1 MIQTHN
7 LTKTFDKFTAV
18 EKLDLSV
25 QSGEI
30 FAFLGPNGAGKTTTM
45 RMLACLIAPTTGEA
59 TVAGYRVGQDDDQI
73 RAHIGILTEAP
84 GLYEKLNAVQNLDFF
99 ARLYGL
105 DAGARAKQITRYLD
119 ILGLGDRRT
128 EPVGNFSKG
137 MKQKLSIARA
147 LLHEPQVVFF
157 DEPTSALDP
166 ESAKVV
172 RDFIA
177 ELKSEG
183 RTIFL
188 CTHNL
193 DEADRLADRVGVF
206 KKHLIQVDTPENLR
220 RNLYG
225 QRVLFRV
232 RGITEPQTNAL
243 GALPFA
249 HDIQRHD
256 TTFSIALDDPEG
268 MTPAVVKTLVDAGA
282 EVVEVRRERASLEEV
297 YLDLVGRE
305 EKAENHESEV
315 LVSTTARTSAR
326 K

>member
-1 MIQTHN
+1 MIETHQ

-18 EKLDLSV
+18 ENLDLSV
-25 QSGEI
+25 QAGEI

-59 TVAGYRVGQDDDQI
+59 TVAGYRVGKDDDQI

-193 DEADRLADRVGVF
+193 DEADRLADRVGMF

-220 RNLYG
+220 RQLYG

-232 RGITEPQTNAL
+232 RSIASPLTNAL
-243 GALPFA
+243 GALAFA

-256 TTFSIALDDPEG
+256 TTFSIALDDPEA

-282 EVVEVRRERASLEEV
+282 EIIEVRRERASLEEV

-305 EKAENHESEV
+305 EKTENHESSV
-315 LVSTTARTSAR
+315 
-326 K
+326 KK

>member
-1 MIQTHN
+1 MIETQN

-18 EKLDLSV
+18 ERLSLNV
-25 QSGEI
+25 QAGEI

-45 RMLACLIAPTTGEA
+45 RMLACLVAPTSGEA
-59 TVAGYRVGQDDDQI
+59 TVAGLRVGQDDDAI
-73 RAHIGILTEAP
+73 RGRIGILTEAP

-105 DAGARAKQITRYLD
+105 DAARREKQIRRYLE
-119 ILGLGDRRT
+119 ILGLWERRA
-128 EPVGNFSKG
+128 EPVGGFSKG

-147 LLHEPQVVFF
+147 LLHEPQVVFL

-177 ELKSEG
+177 ALKGEG

-193 DEADRLADRVGVF
+193 DEADRLADHIGVM
-206 KKHLIQVDTPENLR
+206 KTRLIQVDTPENLR
-220 RNLYG
+220 RRLYG

-232 RGITEPQTNAL
+232 REMTDAL
-243 GALPFA
+243 MDALSALDFVR
-249 HDIQRHD
+249 DVQRNG
-256 TTFSIALDDPEG
+256 TTFSVALDDPPN
-268 MTPAVVKTLVDAGA
+268 MTPLVVNALVAAGGA
-282 EVVEVRRERASLEEV
+282 LLQVQQERATLEEV
-297 YLDLVGRE
+297 YLDLM
-305 EKAENHESEV
+305 NQDD
-315 LVSTTARTSAR
+315 TAH
-326 K
+326 

>member
-1 MIQTHN
+1 LLRPCVSYMIETQN

-18 EKLDLSV
+18 ENLSLDV

-45 RMLACLIAPTTGEA
+45 RMLACLVAPTSGSA
-59 TVAGYRVGQDDDQI
+59 TVAGLRVGHDDDAI
-73 RAHIGILTEAP
+73 RARIGILTEVP

-105 DAGARAKQITRYLD
+105 DSTTREKQIKRYLE
-119 ILGLGDRRT
+119 ILGLWERRA
-128 EPVGNFSKG
+128 EAVGGFSKG

-147 LLHEPQVVFF
+147 LLHEPQVVFL

-177 ELKSEG
+177 ALKSEG

-193 DEADRLADRVGVF
+193 DEADRLADHIGVM
-206 KKHLIQVDTPENLR
+206 KKRLIQVDTPENLR
-220 RNLYG
+220 RKLYG

-232 RGITEPQTNAL
+232 RELTDAQWDAMCQLNFVRDVLRNG
-243 GALPFA
+243 
-249 HDIQRHD
+249 
-256 TTFSIALDDPEG
+256 TTVSIALADPSN
-268 MTPAVVKTLVDAGA
+268 MTPLVVNALVAAGA
-282 EVVEVRRERASLEEV
+282 AVQEVREERASLEEV
-297 YLDLVGRE
+297 YLDLVGTE
-305 EKAENHESEV
+305 AHG
-315 LVSTTARTSAR
+315 
-326 K
+326 

>member
-1 MIQTHN
+1 MIETQN

-18 EKLDLSV
+18 ENLSLDV
-25 QSGEI
+25 QAGEI

-45 RMLACLIAPTTGEA
+45 RMLACLVAPTNGSA
-59 TVAGYRVGQDDDQI
+59 TVAGLRVGRDDDAI
-73 RAHIGILTEAP
+73 RATIGILTEAP
-84 GLYEKLNAVQNLDFF
+84 GLYEKLNATQNLDFF

-105 DAGARAKQITRYLD
+105 DARAREKQIKRYLE
-119 ILGLGDRRT
+119 ILGLWERRA
-128 EPVGNFSKG
+128 EPVGGFSKG

-147 LLHEPQVVFF
+147 LLHEPQVVFL

-193 DEADRLADRVGVF
+193 DEADRLADHIGVM
-206 KKHLIQVDTPENLR
+206 KTRLIQIDTPENLR
-220 RNLYG
+220 RKLYG

-232 RGITEPQTNAL
+232 REITDAQMRALRELNFAQDILQNDNAY
-243 GALPFA
+243 
-249 HDIQRHD
+249 
-256 TTFSIALDDPEG
+256 SIALTDPDN
-268 MTPAVVKTLVDAGA
+268 MTPLVVNALVRAEAAVL
-282 EVVEVRRERASLEEV
+282 EVRQERASLEEV
-297 YLDLVGRE
+297 YLDLIGTE
-305 EKAENHESEV
+305 AQ
-315 LVSTTARTSAR
+315 A
-326 K
+326 

>member
-1 MIQTHN
+1 MIETHH
-7 LTKTFDKFTAV
+7 LYKTFDKFNAV
-18 EKLDLSV
+18 ENLNLAV
-25 QSGEI
+25 NAGEI

-45 RMLACLIAPTTGEA
+45 RMLACLIAPTSGEA
-59 TVAGYRVGQDDDQI
+59 TVAGLRVGRDDEQI
-73 RAHIGILTEAP
+73 RARIGILTEAP
-84 GLYEKLNAVQNLDFF
+84 GLYEKLSAVQNLDFY

-105 DAGARAKQITRYLD
+105 DVTTRAKQIDRYLN
-119 ILGLGDRRT
+119 ILGLGERRN

-206 KKHLIQVDTPENLR
+206 KKRLIQVDTPENLR
-220 RNLYG
+220 RQLYG
-225 QRVLFRV
+225 QRVLFRLREISDAYENV
-232 RGITEPQTNAL
+232 LR
-243 GALPFA
+243 ALPFVREFQKTDSA
-249 HDIQRHD
+249 
-256 TTFSIALDDPEG
+256 FSIALDDATNT
-268 MTPAVVKTLVDAGA
+268 TPLVVTALVHAGA
-282 EVVEVRRERASLEEV
+282 AIQEVREERASLESV
-297 YLDLVGRE
+297 YLDLIGQDGQSDSRVFG
-305 EKAENHESEV
+305 
-315 LVSTTARTSAR
+315 
-326 K
+326 

>member
-1 MIQTHN
+1 MIETQN

-18 EKLDLSV
+18 ENLSLDV
-25 QSGEI
+25 QAGEI

-45 RMLACLIAPTTGEA
+45 RMLACLVAPTNGSA
-59 TVAGYRVGQDDDQI
+59 TVAGLRVGRDDDAI
-73 RAHIGILTEAP
+73 RATIGILTEAP
-84 GLYEKLNAVQNLDFF
+84 GLYEKLNATQNLDFF

-105 DAGARAKQITRYLD
+105 DARAREKQIKRYLE
-119 ILGLGDRRT
+119 ILGLWERRA
-128 EPVGNFSKG
+128 EPVGGFSKG

-147 LLHEPQVVFF
+147 LLHEPQVVFL

-193 DEADRLADRVGVF
+193 DEADRLADHIGVM
-206 KKHLIQVDTPENLR
+206 KTRLIQIDTPENLR
-220 RNLYG
+220 RKLYG

-232 RGITEPQTNAL
+232 REITAQQTRALRELNFAQDILQNDNAY
-243 GALPFA
+243 
-249 HDIQRHD
+249 
-256 TTFSIALDDPEG
+256 SIALTDPDN
-268 MTPAVVKTLVDAGA
+268 MTPLVVNALVRAEAAVL
-282 EVVEVRRERASLEEV
+282 EVRQERASLEEV
-297 YLDLVGRE
+297 YLDLIGTE
-305 EKAENHESEV
+305 AQ
-315 LVSTTARTSAR
+315 A
-326 K
+326 

>member
-1 MIQTHN
+1 MLRLYHPCMIETQN

-18 EKLDLSV
+18 ENLNLDV
-25 QSGEI
+25 QRGEI

-45 RMLACLIAPTTGEA
+45 RMLACLIAPTGGSA
-59 TVAGYRVGQDDDQI
+59 TVAGLRVGQDNDAI
-73 RAHIGILTEAP
+73 RSAIGILTEAP

-105 DAGARAKQITRYLD
+105 DAMTRDKQIKRYLE
-119 ILGLGDRRT
+119 ILGLWDRRA
-128 EPVGNFSKG
+128 EPVGGFSKG

-147 LLHEPQVVFF
+147 LLHEPQVVFL

-172 RDFIA
+172 RDFIS

-206 KKHLIQVDTPENLR
+206 KTRLIQVDSSENLR
-220 RNLYG
+220 RRLYG
-225 QRVLFRV
+225 QRVFFRV
-232 RGITEPQTNAL
+232 REITDTQMAAL
-243 GALPFA
+243 ARLEFARDVLQNGA
-249 HDIQRHD
+249 
-256 TTFSIALDDPEG
+256 TFSIALADPDE
-268 MTPAVVKTLVDAGA
+268 MTPLVVNALVGAGGA
-282 EVVEVRRERASLEEV
+282 IQEVREERASLEEV
-297 YLDLVGRE
+297 YLDLIG
-305 EKAENHESEV
+305 AEAQS
-315 LVSTTARTSAR
+315 
-326 K
+326 

>member
-7 LTKTFDKFTAV
+7 LTKRFDKFTAV
-18 EKLDLSV
+18 ENLNLSV
-25 QSGEI
+25 QPGEI

-45 RMLACLIAPTTGEA
+45 RMLACLIAPTSGEA
-59 TVAGYRVGQDDDQI
+59 TVAGLRVGSDDAQI
-73 RAHIGILTEAP
+73 RARIGILTEAP

-105 DAGARAKQITRYLD
+105 DPATREKQITRYLG
-119 ILGLGDRRT
+119 ILGLGDRRA

-206 KKHLIQVDTPENLR
+206 KQHLIQVDTPENLR
-220 RNLYG
+220 RGLYG

-232 RGITEPQTNAL
+232 REVSDAQFTAL
-243 GALPFA
+243 RALAFT
-249 HDIQRHD
+249 RD
-256 TTFSIALDDPEG
+256 TQPHNNTYSIALDDPDN
-268 MTPAVVKTLVDAGA
+268 MTPLVVNALVQAGA
-282 EVVEVRRERASLEEV
+282 AILQVQQERASLEAV
-297 YLDLVGRE
+297 YLDLVGQD
-305 EKAENHESEV
+305 ENGD
-315 LVSTTARTSAR
+315 
-326 K
+326 KGKQQK

>member
-1 MIQTHN
+1 MIETHN

-18 EKLDLSV
+18 ENLNLTV

-45 RMLACLIAPTTGEA
+45 RMLACLIAPTGGEA
-59 TVAGYRVGQDDDQI
+59 IVAGYRVGQQDEQI
-73 RAHIGILTEAP
+73 RSSIGILTEAP
-84 GLYEKLNAVQNLDFF
+84 GLYEKLNALQNLDFF

-105 DAGARAKQITRYLD
+105 DTATREKQIKRYLE
-119 ILGLGDRRT
+119 ILGLWERRS

-147 LLHEPQVVFF
+147 LLHEPQVVFL

-172 RDFIA
+172 RDFVA

-193 DEADRLADRVGVF
+193 DEADKLADRVGVF

-220 RNLYG
+220 RSLYG
-225 QRVLFRV
+225 QHVLFRLREVTEPVRAAV
-232 RGITEPQTNAL
+232 RGLAFVRDAQVNGTSFSL
-243 GALPFA
+243 G
-249 HDIQRHD
+249 
-256 TTFSIALDDPEG
+256 LDDPNA
-268 MTPAVVKTLVDAGA
+268 MTPLVVNALVQAGGA
-282 EVVEVRRERASLEEV
+282 ILQVQEERASLESV
-297 YLDLVGRE
+297 YLDLIG
-305 EKAENHESEV
+305 NDNEV
-315 LVSTTARTSAR
+315 

>member
-1 MIQTHN
+1 MIETQN

-18 EKLDLSV
+18 ERLTLDV
-25 QSGEI
+25 QAGEI

-45 RMLACLIAPTTGEA
+45 RMLACLVAPTSGQA
-59 TVAGYRVGQDDDQI
+59 SVAGLRVGQDDDAI
-73 RAHIGILTEAP
+73 RARIGILTEAP

-105 DAGARAKQITRYLD
+105 DAAQREKQIKRYLE
-119 ILGLGDRRT
+119 ILGLWERRA

-147 LLHEPQVVFF
+147 LLHEPQVVFL

-177 ELKSEG
+177 ALKGEG

-193 DEADRLADRVGVF
+193 DEADRLADHIGVI
-206 KKHLIQVDTPENLR
+206 KKRLIQVDTPENLR
-220 RNLYG
+220 RRLYG

-232 RGITEPQTNAL
+232 REITDAQMDAL
-243 GALPFA
+243 EGLAFARDVQRNGAAL
-249 HDIQRHD
+249 
-256 TTFSIALDDPEG
+256 SIALDDPPN
-268 MTPAVVKTLVDAGA
+268 MTPLVVNALVAAGA
-282 EVVEVRRERASLEEV
+282 ALQEVRQERATLEEV
-297 YLDLVGRE
+297 YLDLMGQ
-305 EKAENHESEV
+305 EN
-315 LVSTTARTSAR
+315 TAQ
-326 K
+326 

>member
-1 MIQTHN
+1 MIETHH
-7 LTKTFDKFTAV
+7 LYKTFDKFNAV
-18 EKLDLSV
+18 ENLNLAV
-25 QSGEI
+25 NAGEI

-45 RMLACLIAPTTGEA
+45 RMLACLIAPTSGEA
-59 TVAGYRVGQDDDQI
+59 TVAGLRVGRDDEQI
-73 RAHIGILTEAP
+73 RARIGILTEAP
-84 GLYEKLNAVQNLDFF
+84 GLYEKLNAVQNLDFY

-105 DAGARAKQITRYLD
+105 DVNTRAKQIDRYLN
-119 ILGLGDRRT
+119 ILGLGERRA

-206 KKHLIQVDTPENLR
+206 KKRLIQVDTPENLR
-220 RNLYG
+220 RQLYG
-225 QRVLFRV
+225 ERVLFRL
-232 RGITEPQTNAL
+232 REISDAHENAL
-243 GALPFA
+243 RALPFA
-249 HDIQRHD
+249 RDIQKHD
-256 TTFSIALDDPEG
+256 SSFSIALQDTAN
-268 MTPAVVKTLVDAGA
+268 MTPQVINALVYAGA
-282 EVVEVRRERASLEEV
+282 AIQEVREERASLEEV
-297 YLDLVGRE
+297 YLDLIGQDGQADSRV
-305 EKAENHESEV
+305 
-315 LVSTTARTSAR
+315 AR
-326 K
+326 

>member
-1 MIQTHN
+1 MIETQN

-18 EKLDLSV
+18 ENLSLDV
-25 QSGEI
+25 QAGEI

-45 RMLACLIAPTTGEA
+45 RMLACLVAPTNGSA
-59 TVAGYRVGQDDDQI
+59 TVAGLRVGRDDDAI
-73 RAHIGILTEAP
+73 RATIGILTEAP
-84 GLYEKLNAVQNLDFF
+84 GLYEKLNATQNLDFF

-105 DAGARAKQITRYLD
+105 DARAREKQIKRYLE
-119 ILGLGDRRT
+119 ILGLWERRA
-128 EPVGNFSKG
+128 EPVGGFSKG

-147 LLHEPQVVFF
+147 LLHEPQVVFL

-193 DEADRLADRVGVF
+193 DEADRLADHIGVM
-206 KKHLIQVDTPENLR
+206 KTRLIQIDTPENLR
-220 RNLYG
+220 RKLYG

-232 RGITEPQTNAL
+232 REITAQQTRALRELNFAQDILQTENAY
-243 GALPFA
+243 
-249 HDIQRHD
+249 
-256 TTFSIALDDPEG
+256 SIALTDPDN
-268 MTPAVVKTLVDAGA
+268 MTPLVVNALVRAEAAVL
-282 EVVEVRRERASLEEV
+282 EVRQERASLEEV
-297 YLDLVGRE
+297 YLDLIGTE
-305 EKAENHESEV
+305 AQ
-315 LVSTTARTSAR
+315 A
-326 K
+326 

>member
-1 MIQTHN
+1 MIETHN

-18 EKLDLSV
+18 ENLSLTV
-25 QSGEI
+25 NAGEI

-45 RMLACLIAPTTGEA
+45 RMLACLIAPTGGEA
-59 TVAGYRVGQDDDQI
+59 TVAGLHVGRDDDQI
-73 RAHIGILTEAP
+73 RARIGILTEAP

-105 DAGARAKQITRYLD
+105 DADTRAKQIERYLQ
-119 ILGLGDRRT
+119 ILGLGERQK

-206 KKHLIQVDTPENLR
+206 KQHLIQVDTPENLR
-220 RNLYG
+220 RKLYG

-232 RGITEPQTNAL
+232 REITEAQANAL
-243 GALPFA
+243 NALAFA
-249 HDIQRHD
+249 RDVQRNGS
-256 TTFSIALDDPEG
+256 TFSIALDAPDE
-268 MTPAVVKTLVDAGA
+268 MTPLVVNALVNAGA
-282 EVVEVRRERASLEEV
+282 AILEVRQERASLEEV
-297 YLDLVGRE
+297 YLDLVGR
-305 EKAENHESEV
+305 SGGQTV
-315 LVSTTARTSAR
+315 G
-326 K
+326 

>member
-1 MIQTHN
+1 MIETHN
-7 LTKTFDKFTAV
+7 LSKTFDKFTAV
-18 EKLDLSV
+18 ENLTLSV
-25 QSGEI
+25 KPGEI

-45 RMLACLIAPTTGEA
+45 RMLACLIAPTSGEA
-59 TVAGYRVGQDDDQI
+59 TVAGLRVGQDDDQI
-73 RAHIGILTEAP
+73 RARIGILTEAP

-105 DAGARAKQITRYLD
+105 DAATRDKQITRYLE

-128 EPVGNFSKG
+128 EAVGNFSKG

-206 KKHLIQVDTPENLR
+206 KQHLIQVDTPENLR
-220 RNLYG
+220 RGLYG

-232 RGITEPQTNAL
+232 REITDAQMNAI

-249 HDIQRHD
+249 RD
-256 TTFSIALDDPEG
+256 TQYTRNTFSIALSDPDN
-268 MTPAVVKTLVDAGA
+268 MTPLVVNALVGAGA
-282 EVVEVRRERASLEEV
+282 AILQVQQERASLEAV
-297 YLDLVGRE
+297 YLDLVGQDGNRDAGKQE
-305 EKAENHESEV
+305 AGK
-315 LVSTTARTSAR
+315 
-326 K
+326 

>member
-1 MIQTHN
+1 MIETHH
-7 LTKTFDKFTAV
+7 LYKTFDKFTAV
-18 EKLDLSV
+18 ENLNLAV
-25 QSGEI
+25 NAGEI

-45 RMLACLIAPTTGEA
+45 RMLACLIAPTSGEA
-59 TVAGYRVGQDDDQI
+59 TVAGLRVGRDDEQI
-73 RAHIGILTEAP
+73 RARIGILTEAP
-84 GLYEKLNAVQNLDFF
+84 GLYEKLNAVQNLDFY

-105 DAGARAKQITRYLD
+105 DVSTRAKQIDRYLY
-119 ILGLGDRRT
+119 ILGLSERRA

-166 ESAKVV
+166 ESAKLV

-206 KKHLIQVDTPENLR
+206 KKRLIQVDTPENLR
-220 RNLYG
+220 RQLYG
-225 QRVLFRV
+225 ERVLFRL
-232 RGITEPQTNAL
+232 REISDAHENAL
-243 GALPFA
+243 SALPFA
-249 HDIQRHD
+249 RDIQKHD
-256 TTFSIALDDPEG
+256 SSFSIALEDAAN
-268 MTPAVVKTLVDAGA
+268 MTPLVINALVHAGA
-282 EVVEVRRERASLEEV
+282 AIQEVRAERASLESV
-297 YLDLVGRE
+297 YLDLIGQDGKE
-305 EKAENHESEV
+305 GNKQAG
-315 LVSTTARTSAR
+315 

>member
-1 MIQTHN
+1 MIETQN

-18 EKLDLSV
+18 ENLNLNV
-25 QSGEI
+25 ERGEI

-45 RMLACLIAPTTGEA
+45 RMLACLVAPTSGSA
-59 TVAGYRVGQDDDQI
+59 TVAGHRVGQDDDAI
-73 RAHIGILTEAP
+73 RSTIGILTEAP

-105 DAGARAKQITRYLD
+105 DTATREKQIKRYLE
-119 ILGLGDRRT
+119 ILGLWERRA
-128 EPVGNFSKG
+128 EPVGGFSKG

-147 LLHEPQVVFF
+147 LLHEPQVVFL

-193 DEADRLADRVGVF
+193 DEADRLADHIGVM
-206 KKHLIQVDTPENLR
+206 KKRLIQVDTPENLR
-220 RNLYG
+220 RKLYG
-225 QRVLFRV
+225 QRVMVRV
-232 RGITEPQTNAL
+232 REMTDAQMRAL
-243 GALPFA
+243 QQLNFA
-249 HDIQRHD
+249 RDVLRNG
-256 TTFSIALDDPEG
+256 TTFSIALADPPN
-268 MTPAVVKTLVDAGA
+268 MTPLVVHALVAAGA
-282 EVVEVRRERASLEEV
+282 AVQEVREERASLEEV
-297 YLDLVGRE
+297 YLDLIGTE
-305 EKAENHESEV
+305 
-315 LVSTTARTSAR
+315 ART
-326 K
+326 

>member
-1 MIQTHN
+1 MIETHH

-18 EKLDLSV
+18 ENLDLTV

-45 RMLACLIAPTTGEA
+45 RMLACLIAPTSGEA
-59 TVAGYRVGQDDDQI
+59 TVAGYRVGQDDEQI

-84 GLYEKLNAVQNLDFF
+84 GLYEKLSAVQNLDFF

-105 DAGARAKQITRYLD
+105 DVQTREKQIKRYLE
-119 ILGLGDRRT
+119 ILDLWDRRK
-128 EPVGNFSKG
+128 EPVGGFSKG

-147 LLHEPQVVFF
+147 LLHEPEVVFL

-166 ESAKVV
+166 EAAKVV

-193 DEADRLADRVGVF
+193 DEADKLADRVGVF

-220 RNLYG
+220 RKLYG
-225 QRVLFRV
+225 QRVLFRLREINDGEIAAV
-232 RGITEPQTNAL
+232 RSLPFVRDIQMNGKTFSLGLNDPANMTPLVVNAL
-243 GALPFA
+243 VSAGGAIL
-249 HDIQRHD
+249 QV
-256 TTFSIALDDPEG
+256 LE
-268 MTPAVVKTLVDAGA
+268 
-282 EVVEVRRERASLEEV
+282 ERASLESV
-297 YLDLVGRE
+297 YLDLIGNEANETVKE
-305 EKAENHESEV
+305 
-315 LVSTTARTSAR
+315 
-326 K
+326 

>member
-1 MIQTHN
+1 MIETQN

-18 EKLDLSV
+18 ENLSLDV
-25 QSGEI
+25 QAGEI

-45 RMLACLIAPTTGEA
+45 RMLACLVAPTNGSA
-59 TVAGYRVGQDDDQI
+59 TVAGLRVGRDDDAI
-73 RAHIGILTEAP
+73 RATIGILTEAP
-84 GLYEKLNAVQNLDFF
+84 GLYEKLNATQNLDFF

-105 DAGARAKQITRYLD
+105 DARAREKQIKRYLE
-119 ILGLGDRRT
+119 ILGLWERRA
-128 EPVGNFSKG
+128 EPVGGFSKG

-147 LLHEPQVVFF
+147 LLHEPQVVFL

-193 DEADRLADRVGVF
+193 DEADRLADHIGVM
-206 KKHLIQVDTPENLR
+206 KTRLIQIDTPENLR
-220 RNLYG
+220 RKLYG

-232 RGITEPQTNAL
+232 REINEQQTRALRELNFAQDILLNDNAY
-243 GALPFA
+243 
-249 HDIQRHD
+249 
-256 TTFSIALDDPEG
+256 SIALADPDN
-268 MTPAVVKTLVDAGA
+268 MTPLVVNAFVRAEAAVL
-282 EVVEVRRERASLEEV
+282 EVRQERASLEEV
-297 YLDLVGRE
+297 YLDLIGTE
-305 EKAENHESEV
+305 AQ
-315 LVSTTARTSAR
+315 A
-326 K
+326 